1 MTNNIFEFGSIEV
14 INARTHNLKN
24 VNVKIPRYKLVA
36 ITGVSGSGKTSLAID
51 TIYAEG
57 HRRYTESLSTYA
69 RQFFQRIQGPDVDDI
84 KGLSPAIVLQQKNPS
99 HNPRSIV
106 GTVTEIYDFLRTLY
120 ARVSTAVDPE
130 TGIEVK
136 SWTPDQVVDFII
148 ERLDPA
154 EYILIGFPLPRD
166 WYSMTPEE
174 VMRLGVRRIW
184 VDNTLYALKELPPKE
199 LISQFGLF
207 TKIYAIIDKVTFNK
221 PKDVQERLLNSIRTG
236 FDITGKSIVIYKEML
251 LFFSREREMS
261 TQQLPDPT
269 EDLFSFTSPHGACP
283 KCNGFGNI
291 LILDK
296 EKIFDYSKSLING
309 AIRPWRWQYY
319 HLLEDML
326 WFAEKKGIDIHKPFG
341 QLSEEEQ
348 KIIWQ
353 GDSWEGVM
361 GVEYFFESLGAS
373 RYDVSA
379 RVTLAKYRTAVPCPV
394 CHGARLR
401 PEALAYK
408 IHGYSISDMLKLSIE
423 DLHKLIK
430 SWKFPPEQEKLVR
443 VIREEIVSRTQHLL
457 DLGLGYL
464 TLDRETRTLSG
475 GEMQRIQLARFMKSS
490 LIHTLFVLD
499 EPSVGLHPA
508 DTSRLIKALHRLRDL
523 RNTIIVVEH
532 DQDVIDSADY
542 VIEMGPGSGN
552 NGGQVVFTGTVDEL
566 KQSETSLTGKYLS
579 GKLHIG
585 KIIPEIDS
593 EPQGFFH
600 IKGASLNNLKNIDVN
615 IPYGRITV
623 ISGVSGSGKTS
634 LVKGLLYPALLGEVP
649 DEMEGFEIAGD
660 IPDFQVELMD
670 QGFTYKS
677 RRSSPVTYIKVF
689 DKIRKLFA
697 STPQARQQGIKE
709 SYFSPNTAG
718 GRCETCQ
725 GEGFIK
731 VEMQFLADVEL
742 VCEDCNGTGFQ
753 QFILDIELNGKNI
766 HEVLNMTIDEAIEFF
781 AGEEDIIKPLKT
793 IQQVGLGYLL
803 LGQSLTT
810 LSAGEAQRLRMA
822 RYLNVVK
829 QKPTVLIFDEPTI
842 GLHPADI
849 KKLLNAWRT
858 LMERNPNVTIIVIEH
873 NLDVIWNAHWMIELG
888 PGSGPKGGNII
899 FTGKPEES
907 IRNSNSI
914 TGEYLAKHIKKLQKA
929 EA

>member
-1 MTNNIFEFGSIEV
+1 MTDKIFEFGAIEV

-24 VNVKIPRYKLVA
+24 VNVKIPRYKLIAV
-36 ITGVSGSGKTSLAID
+36 TGVSGSGKTSLAID

-106 GTVTEIYDFLRTLY
+106 GTATEIYDFLRTLY
-120 ARVSTAVDPE
+120 ARVSTIIDPE
-130 TGIEVK
+130 TGVEVK
-136 SWTPDQVVDFII
+136 PWTPDQVVDYLL
-148 ERLDPA
+148 ENLDPTD
-154 EYILIGFPLPRD
+154 YLLIGFPLPQS
-166 WYSMTPEE
+166 WYFLNPDELRQKGIRRLLINETLHTIQRNEE
-174 VMRLGVRRIW
+174 II
-184 VDNTLYALKELPPKE
+184 K
-199 LISQFGLF
+199 QFGYAE
-207 TKIYAIIDKVTFNK
+207 KIYAIIDRVPFDN
-221 PKDVQERLLNSIRTG
+221 PSESRERLLNSIRAS
-236 FDITGKSIVIYKEML
+236 FDIAEKTIVIYKDKL
-251 LFFSREREMS
+251 LFFSKHRETLTKHYPPPS
-261 TQQLPDPT
+261 
-269 EDLFSFTSPHGACP
+269 EDLFSFTSPQGACP
-283 KCNGFGNI
+283 ECNGFGNI
-291 LILDK
+291 LVLDK
-296 EKIFDYSKSLING
+296 QKIFDYSKSLLEG

-319 HLLEDML
+319 HLLEDMI
-326 WFAEKKGIDIHKPFG
+326 WFAERKGIDIRKPFG

-348 KIIWQ
+348 NLIWY
-353 GDSWEGVM
+353 GDFTEGIM
-361 GVEYFFESLGAS
+361 GVKEFFENLESV

-379 RVTLAKYRTAVPCPV
+379 RVTLAKYRTAVSCPS
-394 CHGARLR
+394 CNGARLR
-401 PEALAYK
+401 PEALVYK
-408 IHGYSISDMLKLSIE
+408 IHGYSISDLLKLSIE
-423 DLHKLIK
+423 DLHELIK

-508 DTSRLIKALHRLRDL
+508 DTNRLIKALHRLRDL

-532 DQDVIDSADY
+532 DQDVIESADY
-542 VIEMGPGSGN
+542 VIEMGPGSGR
-552 NGGQVVFTGTVDEL
+552 NGGQIVFTGTVDEL

-579 GKLHIG
+579 GKLSIG
-585 KIIPEIDS
+585 KIIPEIDG

-600 IKGASLNNLKNIDVN
+600 IKGASLNNLKNIDVD

-634 LVKGLLYPALLGEVP
+634 LVKGLLYPALLGEMP
-649 DEMEGFEIAGD
+649 DELEGFEISGD

-753 QFILDIELNGKNI
+753 QFILDIKLNGKNI

-849 KKLLNAWRT
+849 EKLLNAWKT
-858 LMERNPNVTIIVIEH
+858 LIERNPNVTIIVIEH

-888 PGSGPKGGNII
+888 PGSGPKGGKVI
-899 FTGKPEES
+899 FTDKPEES
-907 IRNSNSI
+907 IENPNSV
-914 TGEYLAKHIKKLQKA
+914 TGKYLAKHMKRLQKA